1 MKNVYSVLAGILLE
15 EERMVDVGLNM
26 RIMLKY
32 SLDKWN
38 CFVLVRKW
46 ASHIEEG
53 KQTKLFDLRVL
64 RRKSDKEEP
73 HDLYSLQ
80 NKNED
85 HQLEEERTYGVCR
98 TYGSNK
104 EKSVQGFGKGKLE
117 ERGHIEDLRIVWIII
132 LK

>member
-1 MKNVYSVLAGILLE
+1 MYWYVN
-15 EERMVDVGLNM
+15 
-26 RIMLKY
+26 
-32 SLDKWN
+32 
-38 CFVLVRKW
+38 
-46 ASHIEEG
+46 IEEG

-85 HQLEEERTYGVCR
+85 HQLEEERTCGVCR
-98 TYGSNK
+98 AYGSKK
-104 EKSVQGFGKGKLE
+104 EKSVKGFGKGKLE
-117 ERGHIEDLRIVWIII
+117 ERGHVEDLRIVWIII